1 MWGKQDFA
9 LPWFAGFE
17 ALSASSWS
25 MSSTNMSHCVGS
37 ACCCLLL
44 ATASFFPPA
53 NFPRHAPQFHWWP
66 LLRDPIRPRPPTAQP
81 GTAAPWTA
89 LMGPHHGMVSSKTH
103 TTHDPPD
110 YGNNLMLPPNG
121 LQQQRK
127 PWMQKACN
135 CPLLVEIFTEK
146 PDTWGRF
153 GLWES
158 LWRIHRA
165 LEHRT

>member
-17 ALSASSWS
+17 ALSAPSWS

-44 ATASFFPPA
+44 ATASFFHSA

-66 LLRDPIRPRPPTAQP
+66 LLRDPIRPRPPTAEP

-103 TTHDPPD
+103 RTHNTRSSWLWEQFNVTTKWSPTTTKTM
-110 YGNNLMLPPNG
+110 NAEG
-121 LQQQRK
+121 LQLS
-127 PWMQKACN
+127 
-135 CPLLVEIFTEK
+135 PLGRDIYGETRYLGEI
-146 PDTWGRF
+146 WLMR
-153 GLWES
+153 ES
-158 LWRIHRA
+158 VKDS
-165 LEHRT
+165 

>member
-17 ALSASSWS
+17 ALSAPSWS

-37 ACCCLLL
+37 ACCWPRHHFSTRPTFPATLHSSTDGPCYVTRYGRARPPPSRELPRRELLL
-44 ATASFFPPA
+44 WVLIMAW
-53 NFPRHAPQFHWWP
+53 FHP
-66 LLRDPIRPRPPTAQP
+66 KHTE
-81 GTAAPWTA
+81 
-89 LMGPHHGMVSSKTH
+89 H